1 MCQIVI
7 REKKQIILQKKSI
20 ILECPIPICI
30 HSTLPRALF
39 TRRRSSSTTVV
50 LVLPAFGTVFQ
61 TCILSLSTFF
71 LPFSVPPL
79 HTERNKDRER
89 EKEKE
94 RGPGMV
100 GTQSVKTAENNGIYH
115 LILIKT

>member
-1 MCQIVI
+1 M
-7 REKKQIILQKKSI
+7 
-20 ILECPIPICI
+20 
-30 HSTLPRALF
+30 
-39 TRRRSSSTTVV
+39 
-50 LVLPAFGTVFQ
+50 LPAFGTVFQ

-79 HTERNKDRER
+79 HRERNKDRER

-115 LILIKT
+115 LILLKLEILKIHKSLKMTRLNKLKQIIIF